1 MVVASTLDQKN
12 TLLKQFILL
21 IVMSVREREMNNMK
35 WNEKE
40 RERERGARELE
51 VQRKSAV
58 TKCAN
63 NKLHTIGHGEYIY
76 QMLRKHLGDF
86 DELHL
91 ASL

>member
-1 MVVASTLDQKN
+1 MEKER
-12 TLLKQFILL
+12 KKE
-21 IVMSVREREMNNMK
+21 RERK
-35 WNEKE
+35 
-40 RERERGARELE
+40 RERERGCIG
-51 VQRKSAV
+51 KSAV

>member
-1 MVVASTLDQKN
+1 
-12 TLLKQFILL
+12 
-21 IVMSVREREMNNMK
+21 MSVREGKMNNMK
-35 WNEKE
+35 WNERE
-40 RERERGARELE
+40 RERERDRE
-51 VQRKSAV
+51 KSAV